1 MTTKITMSDAATDK
15 KTAMKDKKQESVL
28 LKHPP
33 EYKNLILFSNRFT
46 LLIINYLENR
56 SILMV
61 LVLGLKTLFLIIFWT
76 SRNYPFTFNHSSL
89 INSCVA

>member
-1 MTTKITMSDAATDK
+1 MTTKITMPDAATDK

-46 LLIINYLENR
+46 LLIINYLEKSVCLNGPLSHTKHHIYNDISDIHLCIIR
-56 SILMV
+56 P
-61 LVLGLKTLFLIIFWT
+61 LFP
-76 SRNYPFTFNHSSL
+76 N
-89 INSCVA
+89 

>member
-1 MTTKITMSDAATDK
+1 MTTKITMPDAATDK
-15 KTAMKDKKQESVL
+15 KTAMKDKKQEGVL

-33 EYKNLILFSNRFT
+33 VHENLILFSNRFT
-46 LLIINYLENR
+46 SLIINYLENW

-61 LVLGLKTLFLIIFWT
+61 LVLGLNTLFLIIFWT